1 MNFNNENAICFS
13 NSEVQILML
22 RLNKIDP
29 MVARSKNG
37 LKFLNVE
44 KEILNCCNVLMLQ
57 CCNVIPD
64 SDGGSLIQASKSR
77 PSGTGTFF

>member
-1 MNFNNENAICFS
+1 MNLTMKMQLCFS
-13 NSEVQILML
+13 NSEVQILMY

-44 KEILNCCNVLMLQ
+44 KEILNCYNVLMLQ